1 MQNGSSVVASLKSIF
16 ADTYALYLKTQGY
29 HWNVVGMH
37 FAPLHLLFE
46 SQYENLAKAVDELAE
61 QIRVLGEFAPCTF
74 ADLSSLTNIPPA
86 KDKLSPF
93 AMIED
98 LLDGHDTL
106 SKRIENVMS
115 QASHANDEGSVAVL
129 SERLT
134 EHQKTAW
141 MLRASLES

>member
-1 MQNGSSVVASLKSIF
+1 MQSGSPVVESLKSIF

-29 HWNVVGMH
+29 HWNVIGIH

-46 SQYENLAKAVDELAE
+46 SQYENLSKAVDRLAE

-74 ADLSSLTNIPPA
+74 ADLSSLTKISPA
-86 KDKLSPF
+86 KDKPSPF
-93 AMIED
+93 VMVED
-98 LLDGHDTL
+98 LLDGHIAL
-106 SKRIENVMS
+106 SKRIENAMS
-115 QASHANDEGSVAVL
+115 LASNENDEGTVAVL
-129 SERLT
+129 SEHLT